1 MKPLSQIACPRCGTG
16 NRIGAGHDP
25 ANAKCGQCGAHL
37 FAGAPIEVDDAAFE
51 RHLKLTKGAVLVD
64 IWAPWCGPCRAMAP
78 HFAQSARRFNGQVV
92 FLKMNADECAT
103 PAKLGVRGIPA
114 LHLFVDGR
122 AASQQA
128 GLMTAD
134 MLDRWLTSSLTSRSP
149 S

>member
-1 MKPLSQIACPRCGTG
+1 MCGTG
-16 NRIGAGHDP
+16 NRIALGHDP
-25 ANAKCGQCGAHL
+25 ATAKCGQCSAQL
-37 FAGAPIEVDDAAFE
+37 FAGTPIEVDDGAFE

-78 HFAQSARRFNGQVV
+78 HFAQTALRFSGKVV
-92 FLKMNADECAT
+92 FLKMNADQCAT

-114 LHLFVDGR
+114 LLLFVDGR
-122 AASQQA
+122 PAGQQA

-134 MLDRWLTSSLTSRSP
+134 MLQRWLTSSLTSRSQ